1 MKQLFFLLF
10 FVFFSSF
17 LQAQV
22 GINTNTPAPN
32 AVLDVNSAFA
42 GGGYGG
48 FLPPRVTLAQR
59 NSILTSAADDG
70 LMVYV
75 ILPSGQRCLQL
86 FNGNSAAWEDIK
98 CFGGTSGV
106 SQLRILSISLSGQS
120 QYTFSSGDVLYANT
134 TGSNFSNIG
143 TNVCSGAVS
152 TVQQASQPIILHLM
166 SSSASEIVIHGTSGG
181 PSARTLSNVET
192 SATLNGAYTPIAF
205 TTTSTISGGE
215 NNCGVITVTGIS
227 IPANTF
233 IRFTINGGNVNL
245 SGFDIV
251 YP

>member
-17 LQAQV
+17 LYAQV
-22 GINTNTPAPN
+22 GINTITPRPN

-59 NSILTSAADDG
+59 NSIVTSVADDG

-86 FNGNSAAWEDIK
+86 FNGNSLAWEDIK

-106 SQLRILSISLSGQS
+106 TQLRIMNNYATGLT
-120 QYTFSSGDVLYANT
+120 QYSFT
-134 TGSNFSNIG
+134 TGDIIYLNTSGGTLSDSNTNNI
-143 TNVCSGAVS
+143 CAGAEKRTQLPSV
-152 TVQQASQPIILHLM
+152 ILHLT
-166 SSSASEIVIHGTSGG
+166 SSSTSGITIHGTSAG

-192 SATLNGAYTPIAF
+192 AATLNGTYTPIAYS
-205 TTTSTISGGE
+205 TSSTISGGVD
-215 NNCGVITVTGIS
+215 NCGVITVTGIA

-233 IRFTINGGNVNL
+233 IRFTFNGGSVNL